1 MAGGN
6 QIWRGLWRKYEL
18 IVYETDSLAT
28 AFFSNT
34 ILEWKNQESYPG
46 LTDAD
51 MPSGAVEVDRINV
64 YLRKN
69 CRGVF

>member
-6 QIWRGLWRKYEL
+6 QIWRGFGEKYEL
-18 IVYETDSLAT
+18 IIYETDSLAT
-28 AFFSNT
+28 EFFSNT

-46 LTDAD
+46 LVDAE
-51 MPSGAVEVDRINV
+51 MPSGAKEVDRINV